1 VLLDTRVLPAD
12 LGWRAAFAIGSA
24 LSAIIF
30 FMRLWIPESP
40 RWLITHGR
48 AADAHKIVDGIED
61 RFREQGHTLRKV
73 ETAPV
78 KLKMRSHTPLWEVAV
93 TLLKVHRQRAFV
105 GLSLMA
111 AQAYFYNAI
120 FFTYALI
127 LSTFYAIPSDKLG
140 WYILPFA
147 LANFLGPIFIGRLF
161 DTWGR
166 RPMLILT
173 YSASGLLLAMT
184 GYLFAADLVSVWQLT
199 AAWVAVFFV
208 GSAAAS
214 AAYLTV
220 SESFPLEVRALA
232 IALFYA
238 IGTGV
243 GGVIGPFFLGHL
255 IDSGSRTSVFVG
267 YLIGAVLMIAAA
279 IVAAFWAT
287 AAERKSL
294 ETVARPLA
302 SAE

>member
-1 VLLDTRVLPAD
+1 
-12 LGWRAAFAIGSA
+12 
-24 LSAIIF
+24 
-30 FMRLWIPESP
+30 
-40 RWLITHGR
+40 
-48 AADAHKIVDGIED
+48 
-61 RFREQGHTLRKV
+61 
-73 ETAPV
+73 
-78 KLKMRSHTPLWEVAV
+78 
-93 TLLKVHRQRAFV
+93 
-105 GLSLMA
+105 
-111 AQAYFYNAI
+111 
-120 FFTYALI
+120 
-127 LSTFYAIPSDKLG
+127 
-140 WYILPFA
+140 
-147 LANFLGPIFIGRLF
+147 
-161 DTWGR
+161 
-166 RPMLILT
+166 MLILT

-184 GYLFAADLVSVWQLT
+184 GYLFAANLVSVWQLT

-243 GGVIGPFFLGHL
+243 GGVIGPYFLGHL

-267 YLIGAVLMIAAA
+267 YLVGAVLMIAAA

-294 ETVARPLA
+294 EDVARPLA